1 MYNFSSR
8 CIVSSTVGLQFG
20 VEKGEVYKIYT
31 MTTPTVNK
39 VPNDSTLSCTKLP
52 HFPSTSLARLH
63 ALMQQVYNGVDLL
76 VLQV

>member
-31 MTTPTVNK
+31 MTTPTVNNI
-39 VPNDSTLSCTKLP
+39 PNDSMLSCTKLP
-52 HFPSTSLARLH
+52 HFPSTSLAR
-63 ALMQQVYNGVDLL
+63 AACTDAASAYWS
-76 VLQV
+76 